1 MQGQL
6 IKYCD
11 KCFLSITSN
20 LYALGAD
27 CDRESVHKLRLSIK
41 KLHVLLKLLDFWS
54 NSRKK
59 SKLLKRIDTMFLYA
73 GNLRD
78 IQIQID
84 LLKLYGNRIEEDV
97 DRLIA
102 SLNKEQ
108 KKIEKK
114 LKSKIISINPFDI
127 VLLNQQIDNTI
138 EMISDKALTEIL
150 HAKVEELMLLIK
162 QNLNDNLDENILHK
176 IRMQIK
182 ELIYSLSVM
191 KKGSPVFKHS
201 ESFIKNLDKL
211 QDKLG
216 CWHDLKILL
225 DWLNKFNLTDEGN
238 SRVKL
243 AIGADKMIFYD
254 SLVNDLNKFND
265 EELLIK
271 KGE

>member
-1 MQGQL
+1 MQAQL

-20 LYALGAD
+20 LYTLGAD

-54 NSRKK
+54 SFKRK

-73 GNLRD
+73 GNIRD

-84 LLKLYGNRIEEDV
+84 LLKTYSERIEV
-97 DRLIA
+97 DIDRWIA

-108 KKIEKK
+108 KKVEKK
-114 LKSKIISINPFDI
+114 LKSKIVSINPFDI
-127 VLLNQQIDNTI
+127 VLLNQQIDNAI
-138 EMISDKALTEIL
+138 EIISDNALTEVL

-176 IRMQIK
+176 IRILLK
-182 ELIYSLSVM
+182 ELIYTLLLIR
-191 KKGSPVFKHS
+191 KGSTDFKFS
-201 ESFIKNLDKL
+201 ESFMKSLDHLQENL
-211 QDKLG
+211 G
-216 CWHDLKILL
+216 YWHDLKILL
-225 DWLNKFNLTDEGN
+225 DWINTSVVAIEEPFNL
-238 SRVKL
+238 KL
-243 AIGADKMIFYD
+243 AVESDKNLLFD
-254 SLVNDLNKFND
+254 QLTNDLK
-265 EELLIK
+265 ELLIK